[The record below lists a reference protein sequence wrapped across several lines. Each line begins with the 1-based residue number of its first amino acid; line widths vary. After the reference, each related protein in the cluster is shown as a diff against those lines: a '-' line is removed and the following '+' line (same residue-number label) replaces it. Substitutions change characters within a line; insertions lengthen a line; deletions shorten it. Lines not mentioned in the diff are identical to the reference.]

1 MQTDLQFILWK
12 RVDKPQNR
20 ILLIEDDPDVGPL
33 LEHALL
39 HAGFRV
45 HWVSGAVEARSLLDE
60 RAYDLVLTDVM
71 LPDGNGLDIADAAKA
86 KGVKSLVI
94 TGYAFNF
101 PKERLAHHEVLLKPI
116 RPGELVNAIERR
128 LA

>member
-1 MQTDLQFILWK
+1 MERTIEQIGV
-12 RVDKPQNR
+12 VDEIHNR
-20 ILLIEDDPDVGPL
+20 ILLVEDDPDVGPL

-39 HAGFRV
+39 QAGFKV
-45 HWVSGAVEARSLLDE
+45 HWVCRAVEAQALLQE

-86 KGVKSLVI
+86 KGVRSLVI
-94 TGYAFNF
+94 TGYAFKF
-101 PKERLAHHEVLLKPI
+101 PKERFAQHEVLLKPV
-116 RPGELVNAIERR
+116 RPHELVDAIERK